1 MCDRHP
7 LAICSLVDSRFS
19 RPTSG
24 PKGVHQRLV
33 GNVALGAVRS
43 RDDARFPLSLNA
55 LSRSMFECLT
65 CGAPFGWTGE
75 RGSFRELE
83 VRASLRKEQP
93 SGATFSGDGNVYG
106 NRAPRRSRESQLRPR
121 SGILHREPSPAEN
134 GAWHSSGGAL
144 RVRTVSDVFPSNDH
158 SHLVPPLNAHHAICS
173 RPEDVPLR

>member
-7 LAICSLVDSRFS
+7 LAICSLVDSQFS

-33 GNVALGAVRS
+33 GNVALGAVEAETTPDSLSRS
-43 RDDARFPLSLNA
+43 MPSLAQCPLSLNA

-121 SGILHREPSPAEN
+121 SGILHQEPSPAEN
-134 GAWHSSGGAL
+134 GRGTHPEEHFVSAL
-144 RVRTVSDVFPSNDH
+144 CLTFSRRTTIRILF
-158 SHLVPPLNAHHAICS
+158 
-173 RPEDVPLR
+173 RR